1 MARKKKAADQQ
12 DGLFREGGVQTVAL
26 HTATEERYLNY
37 ALSVITARALPDV
50 RDGLKPVQ
58 RRILHTMHEQGLD
71 SKAKPRKCSKIVG
84 DVMGN
89 YHPHGGD
96 AIYEALVRL
105 AQDFSLRLP
114 LVDGHGNFG
123 SLDGDS
129 AAAMRYTECRLAA
142 PAGGL
147 LDELSQDTVPKRAN
161 YDATREEPV
170 VLPASFP
177 NLLVNGCTGIAVGMA
192 TSIPPHNPLE
202 VLRGTL
208 KMLDDRDIT
217 PAQLAKII
225 RGPDFPTGGW
235 VLNSAEEWREI
246 VRTGSGSLKVR
257 AIHEEGEE
265 TRGSK
270 TVIITSIPYC
280 VNKST
285 LVETIAEVVATKKLP
300 QLLDVR
306 DLSADDVRIELE
318 LRREA
323 DTSMVMAWLF
333 KHTPLQTNFSV
344 NLTCLIPTSKADV
357 CRPERIGLREVLGHF
372 LDFRLEVQ
380 TRKLQ
385 DELRALETRLH
396 VLQGLEKVFDAL
408 DEILKIIRKSEGK
421 ADSAQQIMKRFG
433 LDELQTDAIL
443 ELRLYRL
450 ARLEILVIRE
460 ELDAK
465 WSRAKAV
472 KKLLGDTAARWK
484 LVRGELEALAEK
496 WKQDPLC
503 VRRTLIETAEE
514 EPELKAEDFI
524 VDEEAVVLL
533 TRDGWVKRQR
543 EVKDLGKTRLR
554 QGDEILAV
562 ALGSTRATVAFF
574 SDRGTC
580 YTARIAD
587 MPASSGH
594 GEPVQKFFKLD
605 DGERIVAALS
615 LDATQCGDIG
625 APGADTEPPRHGLA
639 LTSDGYSVRFPLG
652 GFTEPSTRSGRRFM
666 KPAAAAKVLGVEL
679 IDGSEIVIAATK
691 GGRALLAPA
700 SEVAFLAGPGKG
712 VIYIKLGDDD
722 VVLGFMASRGERD
735 LMRVQTTRGAEQTI
749 SSAKYTPT
757 GRGGAGREL
766 MKTGGFTS
774 VVREA
779 PRTGEG
785 N

>member
-1 MARKKKAADQQ
+1 MQI
-12 DGLFREGGVQTVAL
+12 VAL
-26 HTATEERYLNY
+26 HTAAEERYLNY

-71 SKAKPRKCSKIVG
+71 HKTKPRKCSKVVG

-105 AQDFSLRLP
+105 AQNFTLRLP

-129 AAAMRYTECRLAA
+129 AAAMRYTECRLA
-142 PAGGL
+142 PAAAGL
-147 LDELSQDTVPKRAN
+147 LAELSQETVPLRAN

-170 VLPASFP
+170 VLPANFP

-202 VLRGTL
+202 VLRGAL
-208 KMLDDRDIT
+208 KVLDDRDIT
-217 PAQLAKII
+217 PGQLAKII
-225 RGPDFPTGGW
+225 KGPDFPTGAW
-235 VLNSAEEWREI
+235 VLNSADEWREI
-246 VRTGSGSLKVR
+246 VKSGSGSLKVR
-257 AIHEEGEE
+257 AIHHEGEE

-270 TVIITSIPYC
+270 TVIITAIPYM

-285 LVETIAEVVATKKLP
+285 LIETIASVVTEKKLP

-306 DLSADDVRIELE
+306 DLSAEDVRIELE
-318 LRREA
+318 LRRDA
-323 DTSMVMAWLF
+323 DTELVMAWLY
-333 KHTPLQTNFSV
+333 KHTPLQVNFSV
-344 NLTCLIPTSKADV
+344 NLTCLIPTSKEGI

-372 LDFRLEVQ
+372 LDFRLQVQ
-380 TRKLQ
+380 TRKLEH
-385 DELRALETRLH
+385 ELRGLETRLH
-396 VLQGLEKVFDAL
+396 VLQGFEKVFDAL
-408 DEILKIIRKSEGK
+408 DEILKLIRKSEGK
-421 ADSAQQIMKRFG
+421 ADAAKQIMQRFG
-433 LDELQTDAIL
+433 LDEAQTDAIL

-465 WSRAKAV
+465 WSRIKAV
-472 KKLLGDTAARWK
+472 KKLLADESARWK
-484 LVRGELEALAEK
+484 LVRGELEALAEE
-496 WKQDPLC
+496 WKKNPLC
-503 VRRTLIETAEE
+503 ARRTLIETADEA
-514 EPELKAEDFI
+514 PELKDEHFI
-524 VDEEAVVLL
+524 VDEDAVVLL

-543 EVKDLGKTRLR
+543 EVKDLAKTRLR
-554 QGDEILAV
+554 QGDEILAAV
-562 ALGSTRATVAFF
+562 QGSTRATVAFF
-574 SDRGTC
+574 SDHGTC

-587 MPASSGH
+587 MPASTGH

-615 LDATQCGDIG
+615 LDTKQCGDIG
-625 APGADTEPPRHGLA
+625 AAGSDTEPPKHALA

-652 GFTEPSTRSGRRFM
+652 GFVEPSTRSGRRYM
-666 KPAAAAKVLGVEL
+666 KPAAGAKVLGVEL
-679 IDGSEIVIAATK
+679 IDGSEIVIAASK
-691 GGRALLAPA
+691 KARAMLAPA
-700 SEVAFLAGPGKG
+700 AEVSFLAGPGKG
-712 VIYIKLGDDD
+712 VIFIKLANDDAL
-722 VVLGFMASRGERD
+722 LGFMASRGERD
-735 LMRVQTTRGAEQTI
+735 LMRVLTTRGAEQTI
-749 SSAKYTPT
+749 SSAKYAPT
-757 GRGGAGREL
+757 GRGGAGREI

-779 PRTGEG
+779 PRAGEG
-785 N
+785 D